1 MVFHPLLFLRVC
13 LVLIQS
19 LACSS
24 MGVLVSVVLI
34 TLSGNRGTAELSP
47 GNSLETVGYD
57 CMGIA
62 HFLFLLKKHEVL

>member
-1 MVFHPLLFLRVC
+1 
-13 LVLIQS
+13 
-19 LACSS
+19 